1 MTFEKEITVETNLSF
16 EELDKI
22 LKSKE
27 FIPKK
32 EYDII
37 DKYMAQS
44 NSIINTNYLDT
55 LKKCVLIREMIT
67 PTETKKMLMYKYKKY
82 NIKEEI
88 VKQGKIQCE
97 INSLQKAEELLNA
110 LAYYKLIDL
119 KDHVTVYANDKTE
132 LHVQQV
138 NNKHLYIEM
147 ETECGYLEKK
157 YLNRDD
163 MIKDL
168 LSYNIPL
175 KTDNFYVKKAE
186 IELREKF
193 ENFNNENINYIGK
206 RINMKVD
213 REFGSKHPKH
223 GFIYPVNYGYIP
235 NTKSGDGE
243 ELDCYLLG
251 VFEPVK
257 EFNGKIIAV
266 IHRTNDNDDKLV
278 MVPDGIN
285 YTNEQIEALVEF
297 QEKFFKHVIY
307 R

>member
-1 MTFEKEITVETNLSF
+1 MTFEKEITVETSLSF
-16 EELDKI
+16 EELDKY
-22 LKSKE
+22 LKSKK
-27 FIPKK
+27 FVPKK

-55 LKKCVLIREMIT
+55 LNKCVLIREMIT
-67 PTETKKMLMYKYKKY
+67 PTENKKMLMYKYKKY
-82 NIKEEI
+82 NLKEEI

-97 INSLQKAEELLNA
+97 ITSLQKAEELLNA
-110 LAYYKLIDL
+110 LSYYKLIDVR
-119 KDHVTVYANDKTE
+119 DHVTVYVNDKTE

-147 ETECGYLEKK
+147 ETECNYLEKK
-157 YLNRDD
+157 YLNRDA

-175 KTDNFYVKKAE
+175 KEDNFFVKKAE
-186 IELREKF
+186 IELKEKF
-193 ENFNNENINYIGK
+193 DEKNENLKYIGK
-206 RINMKVD
+206 IIDIKID
-213 REFGSKHPKH
+213 REMGTKHPKH
-223 GFIYPVNYGYIP
+223 GFIYPVNYGYVP
-235 NTKSGDGE
+235 DTVSGDNE

-257 EFNGKIIAV
+257 EYKGKVIAV
-266 IHRTNDNDDKLV
+266 IHRTNDNDDKLIV
-278 MVPDGIN
+278 APEGVN
-285 YTNEQIEALVEF
+285 YTNEQINSLVEF
-297 QEKFFKHVIY
+297 QEKFFKHVIL

>member
-1 MTFEKEITVETNLSF
+1 MTFEKEITVETSLSF
-16 EELDKI
+16 EELDKY
-22 LKSKE
+22 LKSKK
-27 FIPKK
+27 FVPKK

-55 LKKCVLIREMIT
+55 LNKCVLIREMIT
-67 PTETKKMLMYKYKKY
+67 PTENKKMLMYKYKKY
-82 NIKEEI
+82 NLKEEI

-97 INSLQKAEELLNA
+97 ITSLQKAEELLNA
-110 LAYYKLIDL
+110 LSYYKLIDVR
-119 KDHVTVYANDKTE
+119 DHVTVYVNDKTE

-147 ETECGYLEKK
+147 ETECNYLEKK
-157 YLNRDD
+157 YLNRDA

-175 KTDNFYVKKAE
+175 KEDNFFVKKAE

-193 ENFNNENINYIGK
+193 DEKNENLKYIGK
-206 RINMKVD
+206 IIDIKID
-213 REFGSKHPKH
+213 REMGTKHPKH
-223 GFIYPVNYGYIP
+223 GFIYPVNYGYVP
-235 NTKSGDGE
+235 DTVSGDNE

-257 EFNGKIIAV
+257 EYKGKVIAV
-266 IHRTNDNDDKLV
+266 IHRTNDNDDKLIV
-278 MVPDGIN
+278 APEGVN
-285 YTNEQIEALVEF
+285 YTNEQINSLVEF
-297 QEKFFKHVIY
+297 QEKFFKHVIL